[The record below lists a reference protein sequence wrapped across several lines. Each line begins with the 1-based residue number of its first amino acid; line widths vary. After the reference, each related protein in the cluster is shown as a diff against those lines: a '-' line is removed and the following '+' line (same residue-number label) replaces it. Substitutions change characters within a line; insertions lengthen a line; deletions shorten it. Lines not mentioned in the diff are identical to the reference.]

1 MTTCPWCGTNYT
13 SFQPNCDNFG
23 GAMPLPV
30 EEASSSTEEVLRVP
44 PPAPRSLPRNYIFR
58 LLFTDGWTIMAV
70 VFTLI
75 GIIFGSIGVALTVT
89 LVAAFVGLPFAGIG
103 ALFLM
108 IGVPILVWRY
118 REAQQTVLVLQE
130 GDPALGEITDVAQN
144 YNIRVNGRYPWSIL
158 YRFDVM
164 GQVYEGKVTT
174 LSQPDLSQQ
183 PGKPVVVLYLQD
195 DPEQNVIYPHPYGYY
210 GL

>member
-1 MTTCPWCGTNYT
+1 MISCPWCGTNYNT
-13 SFQPNCDNFG
+13 FQSNCDNCG
-23 GAMPLPV
+23 GGMPLPI
-30 EEASSSTEEVLRVP
+30 EEDSSSPEVDLRIP
-44 PPAPRSLPRNYIFR
+44 PPAPRSLPRNYIWR

-75 GIIFGSIGVALTVT
+75 GAIFGSIGVALTVT

-118 REAQQTVLVLQE
+118 REARQTAQVLQM
-130 GDPALGEITDVAQN
+130 GDPALGEITDIVQN

-164 GQVYEGKVTT
+164 GQAYEGKVTT
-174 LSQPDLSQQ
+174 LSQPDVNKQ
-183 PGKPVVVLYLQD
+183 PGKPVYVLYLQD
-195 DPEQNVIYPHPYGYY
+195 NPQQNAIYPHPYGYF
-210 GL
+210 GM